1 MNRLL
6 AYVSAFVISSMPV
19 MAWAQ
24 EAPAEKA
31 LEHSVDKAV
40 EPPVEGAVHEVVK
53 TGAHEGGGLP
63 QFNTH
68 TWPSQIFWL
77 AITFGVLYFFFSKV
91 ILPSMTST
99 FTARADKIT
108 GDIKAAEE
116 ISAKAQQIKEGY
128 EAELKKASSK
138 ASSDM
143 KAIEEESKNKLAAF
157 MNDFRNKTQSEVASV
172 ETRIEKSKTVAMED
186 MQKIAAELAAQAA
199 EKIAGIPADS
209 AQAENVVRS
218 LKNKAA

>member
-6 AYVSAFVISSMPV
+6 SYVSAFIIASLPSL
-19 MAWAQ
+19 AWA

-31 LEHSVDKAV
+31 LENSVEKSV

-77 AITFGVLYFFFSKV
+77 VICFGVLYIFFSKFT
-91 ILPSMTST
+91 LPSMTGT
-99 FTARADKIT
+99 IEARANKIEK
-108 GDIKAAEE
+108 DIKAAEQL
-116 ISAKAQQIKEGY
+116 SAQAEQVRLGY
-128 EAELKKASSK
+128 EADLKKAAAQS
-138 ASSDM
+138 SSDM
-143 KAIEEESKNKLAAF
+143 KQIDEEAKAKLATSLA
-157 MNDFRNKTQSEVASV
+157 DFRTRYESEMAKVEQRLDQAKTG
-172 ETRIEKSKTVAMED
+172 AMQD
-186 MQKIAAELAAQAA
+186 MQKIAADIAAQAA
-199 EKIAGIPADS
+199 EKIAGIKADS
-209 AQAENVVRS
+209 TQAQDIVNS